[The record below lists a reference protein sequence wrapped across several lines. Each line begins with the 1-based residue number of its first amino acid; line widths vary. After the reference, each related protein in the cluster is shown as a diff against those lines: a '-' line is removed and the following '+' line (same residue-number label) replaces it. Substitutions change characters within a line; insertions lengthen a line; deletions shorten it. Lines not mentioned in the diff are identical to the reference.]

1 MKMKGL
7 CMGIMA
13 CWLAVTPFLSSLAFA
28 NEVDD
33 KRAELGEVQIQM
45 QEMEARRAKARREAE
60 AASDNLNATVYRL
73 HQVQRDVNHLEG
85 RKEWL
90 EYLIQENTTKLAE
103 AKAQQAERIKVF
115 RKRLRDIYIAGQVN
129 YLDVLLG
136 AKDFSDFAS
145 RMYLL
150 KKVLNQDSELLD
162 NIAKSTKEMNER
174 QQMLDECMR
183 DVRVNE
189 RDLAVRKQDLSEV
202 REERAQILYKKN
214 EEKQQAEYEYER
226 LLELSENIASMIR
239 EMESNGMIGSAPPAQ
254 KPTQQV
260 SKYRFIWPCRGEIT
274 SYYGWRTHPIFGT
287 TKYHSGMDI
296 AVDYGTPIK
305 AAADGT
311 IVYSG
316 WLGGYGYTIM
326 IDHGGGLVSL
336 YAHNNELAVYE
347 GQYVNQGTVVA
358 YAGSTG
364 WSTGPHCHF
373 EARLHGELTEPL
385 DYLPPE

>member
-7 CMGIMA
+7 LMGVIA
-13 CWLAVTPFLSSLAFA
+13 CWLAITPLLGSFAFA
-28 NEVDD
+28 NSVDD
-33 KRAELGEVQIQM
+33 KRAELNDLQIQM

-103 AKAQQAERIKVF
+103 AKKQKDERMAAF
-115 RKRLRDIYIAGQVN
+115 RQRLRDIYIAGQVN

-136 AKDFSDFAS
+136 ASDFRDFAS

-150 KKVLNQDSELLD
+150 KKVLTQDSTL
-162 NIAKSTKEMNER
+162 INEVTTASEKMVKR
-174 QQMLDECMR
+174 QKMLDECMS
-183 DVRVNE
+183 DVRINE
-189 RDLAVRKQDLSEV
+189 RDLSARKHDLNEV

-226 LLELSENIASMIR
+226 LLELSESVANMIR
-239 EMESNGMIGSAPPAQ
+239 QMESNGMIGSAPPAQ
-254 KPTQQV
+254 APPQV

-305 AAADGT
+305 AAAAGT
-311 IVYSG
+311 IIYSG

-326 IDHGGGLVSL
+326 IDHGGGLVTL

-347 GQYVNQGTVVA
+347 GQYVNQGVVVA

-373 EARLHGELTEPL
+373 EARLHGEVTEPL